1 MSLLQKSGRLGRMTD
16 TRPQPVQKLRIVFDE
31 GEMVGP
37 GKAEL
42 LEHIRDTGSI
52 AAAGRAMGM
61 SYKRAWQLVETMN
74 AMFRT
79 PLVVRSR
86 GGALGG
92 SATLTQTG
100 TAVLAAYRDYESAAR
115 SAGQPH
121 VDRLTALLRPKDRDV

>member
-1 MSLLQKSGRLGRMTD
+1 MTD